1 MAESI
6 SNADFGTGVLVGFA
20 ALGVNRINTT
30 HMDVASVKAFEK
42 LSSMEGVDLRF
53 HISLDRYH
61 GDAPEAKR
69 AIGEAISR
77 GLGHYDSDG
86 ILHIDVTTAS
96 TDLYFEHLPLTADA
110 WKAIAKVALD
120 HLRGE

>member
-1 MAESI
+1 MTEVI
-6 SNADFGTGVLVGFA
+6 TNADFGTGVLVGFA

-69 AIGEAISR
+69 AIGGAISR

-86 ILHIDVTTAS
+86 ILHIDVPTVSTA
-96 TDLYFEHLPLTADA
+96 LYFEHLPLTAEH
-110 WKAIAKVALD
+110 WKTIAKVALD

>member
-1 MAESI
+1 MTESI
-6 SNADFGTGVLVGFA
+6 SNADFGTGILVGFA
-20 ALGVNRINTT
+20 ALGVNRINTAR
-30 HMDVASVKAFEK
+30 MDLASVKAFEK
-42 LSSMEGVDLRF
+42 LSSTDNIDLRF

-69 AIGEAISR
+69 AIGGAISR

-86 ILHIDVTTAS
+86 ILHIDVSKDATA
-96 TDLYFEHLPLTADA
+96 LYFEHLPLTAEH
-110 WKAIAKVALD
+110 WKTIARVALD